1 MINTS
6 ENTFYKQMSQQTSNP
21 ATPSPIQN
29 MSFSGAGLNDA
40 ILGGSY
46 NQITIATFVITA
58 VAGSPNKFSWV
69 ETGGSGSSASNVNM
83 TGSAQT
89 LADGVTIT
97 FPATTGHTAG
107 NTWTIV
113 AIPTA
118 REFWNSAGLKQVI
131 WTDGSV
137 VTMTGAGGA
146 IFNPASP
153 GTIGAT
159 TPGIIHTTSAILHGS
174 TSGTVTLNPPA
185 IAGTQAY
192 TLPTGYPGVSGYAL
206 TCTTGGVMSWAAVS
220 ANWASP
226 DAAIGTGTPVAG
238 TFTALT
244 ANVSFTFGTGADLVT
259 GAAQGGGGGR
269 ITFFKQDGLTYA
281 DLSIGSWRT
290 NSPSTSH
297 MYAAQHLDFAS
308 AGHIRWCDDTN
319 VFLGTQDTGIK
330 RSAAGVVSITNASTG
345 AGRLKIGTSAMEAS
359 AIADFESTTK
369 GIALPRMT
377 EVQRDAISSPAEGL
391 IVYNLT
397 SHKLNIRVAAAW
409 EELTSA

>member
-6 ENTFYKQMSQQTSNP
+6 ENTFYKQMSQQTANP
-21 ATPSPIQN
+21 ATPAPIQN

-58 VAGSPNKFSWV
+58 VAGTPNKFSWV

-113 AIPTA
+113 VIPTA

-146 IFNPASP
+146 IFNPAAP

-159 TPGIIHTTSAILHGS
+159 TPGIIHTTSAIFHGA

-238 TFTALT
+238 TFLALASARHAIVGTADVVQLSVKGNGTQT
-244 ANVSFTFGTGADLVT
+244 ANLFEIKDSSDNVYLSQNTSQSLKVRNGIEDLPSSGTAFSISDAGGIGRIILGGGTGSYDFRA
-259 GAAQGGGGGR
+259 GGGSIDVR
-269 ITFFKQDGLTYA
+269 IIRNGTSSIKFTDG
-281 DLSIGSWRT
+281 
-290 NSPSTSH
+290 STGV
-297 MYAAQHLDFAS
+297 AA
-308 AGHIRWCDDTN
+308 IE
-319 VFLGTQDTGIK
+319 TGIIK
-330 RSAAGVVSITNASTG
+330 FSGTNTTG
-345 AGRLKIGTSAMEAS
+345 AGSAALGANSPAVTNTAPYTWIQVTSADGS
-359 AIADFESTTK
+359 QCY
-369 GIALPRMT
+369 
-377 EVQRDAISSPAEGL
+377 VPAW
-391 IVYNLT
+391 
-397 SHKLNIRVAAAW
+397 K
-409 EELTSA
+409 